1 MAVKAKD
8 IIDSATKDL
17 QDAGNTRWTRADMLL
32 WHNDG
37 QREAVIYRPDA
48 STSVV
53 DHALAAG
60 WLQTIPTTAIRL
72 IEVKANTGGR
82 ACTLTKRETLD
93 SIRPNWRN
101 DTAADTIKAWVFD
114 ERDGRHFEVWPPAT
128 TSASLKVVVSVP
140 PADCAAETD
149 NISLDD
155 QFKGALVS
163 YVLHRAFRRDGSDE
177 ANARLADNYYQLFL
191 QQITGRTDAE
201 LAMLPNK
208 AANTRKDT
216 SK

>member
-8 IIDSATKDL
+8 VIDSATKDL
-17 QDAGNTRWTRADMLL
+17 QDAGNTRWTRTDQLL
-32 WHNDG
+32 WLNDG

-48 STSVV
+48 STSVL
-53 DHALAAG
+53 DYTLAAG
-60 WLQTIPTTAIRL
+60 WLQTIPATAIRL
-72 IEVKANTGGR
+72 IEVKANTAGR
-82 ACTLTKRETLD
+82 ACTLTKREALD

-101 DTAADTIKAWVFD
+101 DPPADTIKAWVFD

-128 TSASLKVVVSVP
+128 TAASLKVVVSVP
-140 PADCAAETD
+140 PTDCADENA

-163 YVLHRAFRRDGSDE
+163 YVLHRAFRRDGADE
-177 ANARLADNYYQLFL
+177 SNARQADMYYQMFL
-191 QQITGRTDAE
+191 QQITGRTEAE